1 MPVASNSP
9 IGVFNF
15 YVLIEWSLPLSP
27 AYMWKLP
34 AKLQK
39 RITLY
44 IWVKCVWL
52 VFFFFPSLSIIGCFS
67 GKGTLDELNLF
78 IPLRALVSHSSIVW
92 RCTNIL
98 CTNLLVTRRR
108 GSYLSGEKIIS
119 LEPQPILSL
128 EPRHVLALESRPTLI
143 VEGRPVPEGS
153 NESPFVDIR
162 QSAYILAQEDPSPLP
177 VSSNVLTSESC
188 FPLSPD

>member
-128 EPRHVLALESRPTLI
+128 EPRHVLALEPRPTWL
-143 VEGRPVPEGS
+143 
-153 NESPFVDIR
+153 
-162 QSAYILAQEDPSPLP
+162 LKEDRFLK
-177 VSSNVLTSESC
+177 VQMNHHLLTSDNQHI
-188 FPLSPD
+188 FLHRRIQVHYQYHRMF